1 MDVVIM
7 LFTTP
12 TGWIAILLTALGLF
26 LIFRRVPPKSPS
38 VPNLRAATAA
48 VRVPPIPPGIRLVTQ
63 PLLSEMEAA
72 LYNMMRI
79 AVQDQFLL
87 FAQVPVWC
95 LLEIKAEDPKQR
107 AALLKEIAFR
117 RLQFVLVH
125 PGTLQVARV
134 VEIDDPKETSPQ
146 KDARDRLLDEVFE
159 RVRIPIVRLNKEVE
173 YSIGALAGLLGVEP
187 ASLEDP

>member
-1 MDVVIM
+1 M
-7 LFTTP
+7 LLTTP
-12 TGWIAILLTALGLF
+12 TGWMAILLTALGLF
-26 LIFRRVPPKSPS
+26 LIFRRVPPKASAA
-38 VPNLRAATAA
+38 PNLRAGAA
-48 VRVPPIPPGIRLVTQ
+48 AGRIPPIPPGVRLVTQ

-95 LLEIKAEDPKQR
+95 LIEIKAEDPKLR

-117 RLQFVLVH
+117 RLQFVVVH
-125 PGTLQVARV
+125 PGTLHVIKV
-134 VEIDDPKETSPQ
+134 VEIDDPKEASPH
-146 KDARDRLLDEVFE
+146 KEARERLLDEVFE

-173 YSIGALAGLLGVEP
+173 YSVGALAGLLGVEP
-187 ASLEDP
+187 ANLEDP